1 MNCFFCQIPVP
12 EGTSTCAACGRELG
26 KVCLSCNLL
35 YETGANFCMACGGKL
50 AVRTSIAPKKT
61 VPPDGGTAGKGKK
74 ERPGETPFDRRHIT
88 LTEIV
93 EPAEVGRMPL
103 TVEGEDDLA
112 IEVTLQDNGKAP
124 RDEPE
129 GSALE
134 AAEPEEEI
142 VVQTSEV
149 RRPSGE
155 EELTPYLPGTS
166 YAVSLQEMSDAVTA
180 RIADPA
186 VPSLFEAAGR
196 MLAESRGGF
205 LTFEAPPGAG
215 KSHFAAVVED
225 YANKNPLAD
234 VLTTV
239 STVNPFDFDYTMFIH
254 LIRAVLNIRSDDAQ
268 QVRAKIDKYLG
279 GFLPEGKRES
289 LTALL
294 CLNFAPVQVKLPKS
308 DIDYLF
314 AALFYWAARN
324 KPVLWVVDNAGQINV
339 RSLRFLKNLQKV
351 FRFIPFVVVFL
362 CDSDAP
368 VAGLAG
374 EKGRFRFSGVPHAV
388 RMEAVRNMLKT
399 SRLPA
404 DIEKVLNKPDRNMLY
419 SQELLRFLMDHGF
432 IFEMRGEWRFQK
444 LPEDLEIP
452 EETETLVL
460 LRYALLDQPLALMLR
475 RLVMLNLY
483 QIPKDLAQ
491 LLFPNDASLFDAL
504 VAKHYLTAD
513 EEGYRFA
520 SRAIVNILRR
530 NFKIEPD
537 DRRFYREVSQ
547 KLFSAT
553 GVSGVN
559 RHWLLLSYL
568 NLAGISDRAYN
579 SFLYT
584 SAIYM
589 EKVGFFEL
597 AQRCYQSI
605 LSSFGKNQEHRDFRL
620 YLELKNAKLW
630 GFSDPQWARLFWQ
643 TMHDTAVNEGL
654 LHIQLVS
661 RGELILLE
669 PERIVVQEVV
679 DVVQD
684 LHKAGC
690 YDDEISIIDRVSD
703 VLLSTG
709 NFSEAK
715 IFANR
720 AHHIMEDIRA
730 RGGQETDGVGPAVVV
745 YIRSSCKLAEVHIAL
760 REYAEAVA
768 VLQPAL
774 EIAVSRNASY
784 FKAKIYLLLG
794 KARRSLGEEW
804 EPLVREGFQEAVRG
818 MDFPVMKMYFRFFE
832 EQQSETAEWLAPYL
846 EYKNW
851 MNF

>member
-12 EGTSTCAACGRELG
+12 EGSATCPACGRELG
-26 KVCLSCNLL
+26 RVCLSCNLL

-50 AVRTSIAPKKT
+50 AVRTSISPR
-61 VPPDGGTAGKGKK
+61 K
-74 ERPGETPFDRRHIT
+74 ESSFRRHIT
-88 LTEIV
+88 LTDPIETEASSKKKDSVPEEISVMV
-93 EPAEVGRMPL
+93 EE
-103 TVEGEDDLA
+103 ESDLA
-112 IEVTLQDNGKAP
+112 VEVTARENGDRSHDLQ
-124 RDEPE
+124 EE
-129 GSALE
+129 SSAE
-134 AAEPEEEI
+134 TTVAEEDI
-142 VVQTSEV
+142 VVRTSEV
-149 RRPSGE
+149 RRRLAD
-155 EELTPYLPGTS
+155 EELTPYVAEAS
-166 YAVSLQEMSDAVTA
+166 YAVSLQDLSDVVAA

-186 VPSLFEAAGR
+186 IPSLFETAGR
-196 MLAESRGGF
+196 MLSQSSGGF

-215 KSHFAAVVED
+215 KSHFAALVED
-225 YANKNPLAD
+225 YARKNPLSD

-254 LIRAVLNIRSDDAQ
+254 LIRAVLNIKSDDLQ
-268 QVRAKIDKYLG
+268 QVRGKIDKYLG
-279 GFLPEGKRES
+279 DFLPEGKRES
-289 LTALL
+289 LAALL
-294 CLNFAPVQVKLPKS
+294 CLNFAPVQVKLPKN

-314 AALFYWAARN
+314 AALFYWAARK
-324 KPVLWVVDNAGQINV
+324 KPIIWVVDNAGQINV
-339 RSLRFLKNLQKV
+339 RSLKFLKNLQKV

-362 CDSDAP
+362 CDSNAP
-368 VAGLAG
+368 VAGLV
-374 EKGRFRFSGVPHAV
+374 EKRNRFRFSGVPHAD
-388 RMEAVRNMLKT
+388 RMAAVKEMLRT

-419 SQELLRFLMDHGF
+419 SQELLRFLMDQGF

-460 LRYALLDQPLALMLR
+460 LRYTLLEPQIALMLR

-483 QIPKDLAQ
+483 QVPKELVT

-504 VAKHYLTAD
+504 VAKHYLTVD

-530 NFKIEPD
+530 NFKIEAD
-537 DRRFYREVSQ
+537 DRRFYREVAQ
-547 KLFSAT
+547 KLFAET
-553 GVSGVN
+553 QIPGIN

-568 NLAGISDRAYN
+568 NLAGVSDRLFN

-584 SAIYM
+584 SAVYM

-597 AQRCYQSI
+597 SQRSYQSI
-605 LSSFGKNQEHRDFRL
+605 LTSFGKNQESRDFRL

-643 TMHDTAVNEGL
+643 TMYDNAVNEGL

-661 RGELILLE
+661 RGELLLLE
-669 PERIVVQEVV
+669 PDRLVIQEIV
-679 DVVQD
+679 DVVKD

-709 NFSEAK
+709 NFDEAK
-715 IFANR
+715 IFATR

-730 RGGQETDGVGPAVVV
+730 RSGKDAEDTGPSVAV
-745 YIRSSCKLAEVHIAL
+745 YIRSACKLAEVHLAL
-760 REYAEAVA
+760 REYTETAA

-774 EIAVSRNASY
+774 ELAVSRNASY
-784 FKAKIYLLLG
+784 FKAKIFLLLG
-794 KARRSLGEEW
+794 KSRQALGEAW
-804 EPLVREGFQEAVRG
+804 EPLIHEGFQEAVRG
-818 MDFPVMKMYFRFFE
+818 MDFPVLKMYFRFFE
-832 EQQSETAEWLAPYL
+832 EQQMEKADWLAPYL